1 MGSEFDPLTLILLII
16 AVVVIFKLRSV
27 LGERTGHEQPP
38 QEKSVFDPLKKEQ
51 ADTNQR
57 ASGDNVIPL
66 PGQNQSMPTR
76 EDVVNIGLNN
86 DLPGL
91 TDIAVA
97 DRSFEP
103 GTFVSGGR
111 VAYEMIVVAF
121 ASGNRGVLQGL
132 LSQSVFEN
140 FDSVISGRETRG
152 ETVEMEFIGL
162 DRSEIVDAKL
172 EGSKAAITV
181 EFESSFTQSVK
192 NEEGQVIDGDPI
204 TVRKVRDIW
213 TFERDLENQD
223 PNWRVVATESG
234 S

>member
-1 MGSEFDPLTLILLII
+1 
-16 AVVVIFKLRSV
+16 
-27 LGERTGHEQPP
+27 
-38 QEKSVFDPLKKEQ
+38 
-51 ADTNQR
+51 
-57 ASGDNVIPL
+57 
-66 PGQNQSMPTR
+66 MPTR
-76 EDVVNIGLNN
+76 EDVINIGLNN

-97 DRSFEP
+97 DRSFDP

-181 EFESSFTQSVK
+181 EFDSSFTQSVK
-192 NEEGQVIDGDPI
+192 NEEGQVIEGDPI

-213 TFERDLENQD
+213 TFERDLDNQD